1 MNEYIVTFE
10 QNKEVKEAIVYAN
23 DPRSAKF
30 NVLNANGNVD
40 YFISI
45 LLNDTEEEE

>member
-10 QNKEVKEAIVYAN
+10 QKDEVKETIVCAQ
-23 DPRSAKF
+23 DPRIAKF
-30 NVLNANGNVD
+30 NVMNANGKIE
-40 YFISI
+40 YFHSI